1 MIKLNLTVD
10 EQELLVTMIENA
22 LTELHDEIA
31 NTDNYEYKIMLK
43 ARKAL
48 LLKLLA
54 SIKEGKQEPLAA

>member
-1 MIKLNLTVD
+1 MIKLNLTSD

-22 LTELHDEIA
+22 ISELHDEIA
-31 NTDNYEYKIMLK
+31 NTDNYDYKIMLK

-54 SIKEGKQEPLAA
+54 SISEGKQEPLAA